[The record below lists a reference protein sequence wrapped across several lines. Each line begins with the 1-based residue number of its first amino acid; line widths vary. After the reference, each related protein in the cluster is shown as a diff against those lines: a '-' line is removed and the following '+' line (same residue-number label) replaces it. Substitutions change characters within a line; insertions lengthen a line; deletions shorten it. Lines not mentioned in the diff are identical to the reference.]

1 MFLWHVLNCSCTWVC
16 IFKHKM
22 CVRRFLH
29 GLYQD
34 SKMLTKG
41 SNEVYKLYLL
51 FCFSDLLLDVASMS
65 IMTMGNAKVIDE
77 GFNAFWN
84 ARAVRYAMFILRH
97 FSQISKL
104 TLHPFKYILSF
115 SAYISEMSHSTLIL
129 VNIWPLKY
137 WLMPNPNAY

>member
-1 MFLWHVLNCSCTWVC
+1 
-16 IFKHKM
+16 M

-65 IMTMGNAKVIDE
+65 IMTMGNAKVIASAASSND
-77 GFNAFWN
+77 N
-84 ARAVRYAMFILRH
+84 ARVEKRV
-97 FSQISKL
+97 
-104 TLHPFKYILSF
+104 T
-115 SAYISEMSHSTLIL
+115 
-129 VNIWPLKY
+129 
-137 WLMPNPNAY
+137 